1 MGEQL
6 ERETTVVFADVLG
19 GADLIAK
26 AGDAAAQAALA
37 ACVKHLKKA
46 AEETGARVLDLAP
59 EKLMILVPTPD
70 AAADAAAAMHS
81 AMETAP
87 QLGETKLALGIGFHH
102 GPVIQKDDGVFG
114 DTVNLAAQ
122 LVAQAASG
130 QIITTRE
137 TASHLS
143 PLYRAWMRKLYSI
156 DIKGRSGQV
165 ALCELV
171 WRADD
176 NATLFAKNRTTRA
189 TSSTLTL
196 VYRDQTHV
204 RRRERDSLTIGRD
217 AHCGIT
223 IADDQA
229 SRLHCTIERRQDKWF
244 LIDHSTNGTYVAVD
258 GQKDEVLVQ
267 REEFTLSGRGRI
279 AFGQPTV
286 STKEIVSF
294 TVE

>member
-6 ERETTVVFADVLG
+6 ERETTVVFADILG
-19 GADLIAK
+19 GADLIAR
-26 AGDAAAQAALA
+26 AGDSAAVGALG
-37 ACVKHLKKA
+37 ACLAHLKKA
-46 AEETGARVLDLAP
+46 AEDCGARVINRSAD
-59 EKLMILVPTPD
+59 KLMVLLPTPD
-70 AAADAAAAMHS
+70 AAADAAAAMHA
-81 AMETAP
+81 AMDTLPNA
-87 QLGETKLALGIGFHH
+87 GETKLALGIGFHH
-102 GPVIQKDDGVFG
+102 GPVIQKDNEVWG

-122 LVAQAASG
+122 LVEQAASG

-176 NATLFAKNRTTRA
+176 NATLFAKNRTTRQAA
-189 TSSTLTL
+189 TTLTV
-196 VYRDQTHV
+196 VYRHTTIQ
-204 RRRERDSLTIGRD
+204 RRRDRDSVTIGRD
-217 AHCGIT
+217 PHCGIT

-244 LIDHSTNGTYVAVD
+244 LIDHSTNGTYVSVD
-258 GQKDEVLVQ
+258 GSAEVLVQ
-267 REEFTLSGRGRI
+267 REEFTLTGRGRI
-279 AFGQPTV
+279 ACGQPSV
-286 STKEIVSF
+286 STKEIVGF
-294 TVE
+294 IVE

>member
-1 MGEQL
+1 MGEEL
-6 ERETTVVFADVLG
+6 ERETTVVFADLLG
-19 GADLIAK
+19 EEDLIAK
-26 AGDAAAQAALA
+26 AGDAAAQAAIA
-37 ACVKHLKKA
+37 ACMKHVKKA
-46 AEETGARVLDLAP
+46 AADAGARVLDLAP

-70 AAADAAAAMHS
+70 AAADAAAAMHA
-81 AMETAP
+81 AMDTAP
-87 QLGETKLALGIGFHH
+87 QPGPVKLALGIGFHH
-102 GPVIQKDDGVFG
+102 GPIIQKDDGVFG

-122 LVAQAASG
+122 LVGQAASG

-176 NATLFAKNRTTRA
+176 NATLFAKNRTARPA
-189 TSSTLTL
+189 NSTLTL
-196 VYRDQTHV
+196 VYRDHTLV

-244 LIDHSTNGTYVAVD
+244 LIDHSTNGTYVSVE
-258 GQKDEVLVQ
+258 GSDEVLVQ
-267 REEFTLSGRGRI
+267 REEFTLTGRGRI
-279 AFGQPTV
+279 AFGQPSV
-286 STKEIVSF
+286 STREVVAF

>member
-1 MGEQL
+1 MGEGL
-6 ERETTVVFADVLG
+6 ERETTVVFADLLG

-37 ACVKHLKKA
+37 ACVKHVKKA
-46 AEETGARVLDLAP
+46 AEDNGARVVDLAP
-59 EKLMILVPTPD
+59 EKLMILLPTPD
-70 AAADAAAAMHS
+70 AAADAAAAMHA

-87 QLGETKLALGIGFHH
+87 QPGETKLALGIGFHH

-122 LVAQAASG
+122 LVGQAASG

-189 TSSTLTL
+189 STSTLTL
-196 VYRDQTHV
+196 AYRDQTLV

-244 LIDHSTNGTYVAVD
+244 LIDHSTNGTYVSVE
-258 GQKDEVLVQ
+258 GSDEVLVQ

-279 AFGQPTV
+279 AFGQPSV
-286 STKEIVSF
+286 STKEVVAF

>member
-1 MGEQL
+1 MGEPL
-6 ERETTVVFADVLG
+6 ERETTVVFADLLG

-37 ACVKHLKKA
+37 ACVRHVKKA
-46 AEETGARVLDLAP
+46 AADCGARVLDLAP

-70 AAADAAAAMHS
+70 AAADAAAAMHA
-81 AMETAP
+81 AMDTAP
-87 QLGETKLALGIGFHH
+87 QAGGVKLALGIGFHH
-102 GPVIQKDDGVFG
+102 GPVIQKDDEVFG

-122 LVAQAASG
+122 LVGQAASG

-176 NATLFAKNRTTRA
+176 NATLFAKTRTTRA
-189 TSSTLTL
+189 TTSTLTL
-196 VYRDQTHV
+196 VYRDQTLV

-217 AHCGIT
+217 ANCGIT
-223 IADDQA
+223 IADEQA

-244 LIDHSTNGTYVAVD
+244 LIDHSTNGTYVSVE
-258 GQKDEVLVQ
+258 GSDEVLVQ

-279 AFGQPTV
+279 AFGQPSV
-286 STKEIVSF
+286 STKEVVAF

>member
-1 MGEQL
+1 MGEGL
-6 ERETTVVFADVLG
+6 ERETTVVFADLLG

-46 AEETGARVLDLAP
+46 AEESGARVLDLAP
-59 EKLMILVPTPD
+59 EKLMILAPTPD

-81 AMETAP
+81 AMDTAP

-102 GPVIQKDDGVFG
+102 GPVIQKDDAVFG

-176 NATLFAKNRTTRA
+176 NATLFAKNRTSRA
-189 TSSTLTL
+189 MTSTLTL

-204 RRRERDSLTIGRD
+204 RRRERDSLTIARD

-244 LIDHSTNGTYVAVD
+244 LIDHSTNGTYVSVEGA
-258 GQKDEVLVQ
+258 DEVLVQ

>member
-6 ERETTVVFADVLG
+6 ERETTVVFADFLG

-37 ACVKHLKKA
+37 ACVRHVKKA
-46 AEETGARVLDLAP
+46 AEDAGARVVDLAP

-81 AMETAP
+81 AMDTAP
-87 QLGETKLALGIGFHH
+87 QLGGTKLALGIGFHH

-122 LVAQAASG
+122 LVGQAANG

-189 TSSTLTL
+189 TTSTLTL
-196 VYRDQTHV
+196 VYRDQTLV

-244 LIDHSTNGTYVAVD
+244 LIDHSTNGTYVSVEGA
-258 GQKDEVLVQ
+258 DEVLVQ

-279 AFGQPTV
+279 AFGQPSV
-286 STKEIVSF
+286 STKEVVAF
-294 TVE
+294 TVD

>member
-6 ERETTVVFADVLG
+6 ERETTVVFADILG

-26 AGDAAAQAALA
+26 AGDSAAVAALG
-37 ACVKHLKKA
+37 ACVAHLKKA
-46 AEETGARVLDLAP
+46 AEGCGGRVVSRAT
-59 EKLMILVPTPD
+59 EKLMVLLPTPD
-70 AAADAAAAMHS
+70 AAADAAAAMHA
-81 AMETAP
+81 AMETLP
-87 QLGETKLALGIGFHH
+87 QAGDTKLALGIGFHH
-102 GPVIQKDDGVFG
+102 GPVIQKDNEVWG

-122 LVAQAASG
+122 LVEQAANG

-176 NATLFAKNRTTRA
+176 NATLFAKNRNTRVA
-189 TSSTLTL
+189 STTLTV
-196 VYRDQTHV
+196 VYRDKTIV
-204 RRRERDSLTIGRD
+204 RRRDRDSITIGRD
-217 AHCGIT
+217 PNCGIA

-244 LIDHSTNGTYVAVD
+244 LIDHSTNGTYVSVD
-258 GQKDEVLVQ
+258 GADDVLVQ

-279 AFGQPTV
+279 ACGQPSV
-286 STKEIVSF
+286 STKEIVGF